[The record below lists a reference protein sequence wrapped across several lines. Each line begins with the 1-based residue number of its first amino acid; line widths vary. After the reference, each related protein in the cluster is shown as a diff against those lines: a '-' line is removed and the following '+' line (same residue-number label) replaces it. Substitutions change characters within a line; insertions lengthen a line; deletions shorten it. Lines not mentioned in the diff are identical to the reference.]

1 MAVNRQT
8 IITVDGEP
16 HTIEQWVKFHPER
29 ELTVSYILDRIKKG
43 MEPERAVT
51 QPRKTRHGH
60 RKDDCMALQAKE
72 DLESFIIKPKPEVE
86 PIYEWRFVP
95 VSSHS
100 GQYQKVRIN

>member
-16 HTIEQWVKFHPER
+16 HTIEQWVNFHPER

-60 RKDDCMALQAKE
+60 RKDENMVLKAREDIESYIAPKKE
-72 DLESFIIKPKPEVE
+72 VIPE
-86 PIYEWRFVP
+86 YEWRYVP
-95 VSSHS
+95 VSSRA
-100 GQYQKVRIN
+100 GEYRKVQIN